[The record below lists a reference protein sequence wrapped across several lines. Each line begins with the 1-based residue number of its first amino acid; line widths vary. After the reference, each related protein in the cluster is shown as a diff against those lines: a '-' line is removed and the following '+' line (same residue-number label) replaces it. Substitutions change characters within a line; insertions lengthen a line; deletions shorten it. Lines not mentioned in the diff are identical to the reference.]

1 MQSIKKNF
9 FEFFGLPTSFDV
21 DLDSLSEKY
30 HELQKEFHPDATSL
44 ETEVEKMRSV
54 QFTSFVNEAYN
65 TLKSPIKRAG
75 YFLTTQGFDIENV
88 SQSELDMDLLLE
100 QMQLREKLAELPK
113 DDTAMPV
120 LEKLKQDVKQKLL
133 IQQSSFAD
141 DARSEK
147 YISAKKT
154 FHELQFLYKLLSEI
168 EENEERRLE
177 Y

>member
-1 MQSIKKNF
+1 
-9 FEFFGLPTSFDV
+9 
-21 DLDSLSEKY
+21 
-30 HELQKEFHPDATSL
+30 
-44 ETEVEKMRSV
+44 
-54 QFTSFVNEAYN
+54 VNEAYN

-120 LEKLKQDVKQKLL
+120 LENLKKDVKQKLL

-147 YISAKKT
+147 YTSAKKT